1 MASERKVTVHYSLNI
16 QNGINT
22 PISKSNRPIPA
33 EGTLSFD
40 AGNQPQFDYKKVL
53 AAIQD
58 AKVVTGQ
65 DTLTPW
71 RDAVGDKE
79 KGKDAKP
86 TKSGKSKAAQEP
98 EEEEEEDEEE
108 EA

>member
-1 MASERKVTVHYSLNI
+1 MASERKVTVYYSLKI
-16 QNGINT
+16 KNGINI
-22 PISKSNRPIPA
+22 PISKSNQPIPA

-53 AAIQD
+53 AAIQE
-58 AKVVTGQ
+58 AKIVTGQ

-86 TKSGKSKAAQEP
+86 TKSGKSKAAQEA
-98 EEEEEEDEEE
+98 EEEEEDEEE